1 MSYSKMGK
9 IFNKLIEKKEK
20 FFSRKIKPII
30 YDFYLDEEG
39 NKIIN
44 KGINIELKKQ
54 KLKNFLEEL
63 SRSDEDRNLSRK
75 KYLNELISNKQIYSF
90 QKEKEKFI
98 KKREMRIKNILE
110 ERHKKNNLSYSPNYN
125 AIFPNVHYIIFPKS
139 FEKNNNKINNDN
151 ERSFNEKKE
160 KKNKNFS
167 EKNLKPIK
175 SKENKN
181 IIVVPSYKEKKN
193 RIINN
198 INNDNSKKCT
208 PKKIDKLQ
216 YRNLNKKKNKST
228 LNLFRKKIS
237 MKFKPI
243 EPFFCYT
250 PNFEFIKEDTSKTFV
265 HYGRDYI
272 TDLRN
277 KKIKNVK
284 KKICSNNLL
293 NASAHDYAI
302 IDICNEENRKKE
314 EKKKLVKLMYNIL

>member
-1 MSYSKMGK
+1 
-9 IFNKLIEKKEK
+9 L
-20 FFSRKIKPII
+20 
-30 YDFYLDEEG
+30 
-39 NKIIN
+39 
-44 KGINIELKKQ
+44 
-54 KLKNFLEEL
+54 FLL
-63 SRSDEDRNLSRK
+63 
-75 KYLNELISNKQIYSF
+75 
-90 QKEKEKFI
+90 I
-98 KKREMRIKNILE
+98 KK
-110 ERHKKNNLSYSPNYN
+110 
-125 AIFPNVHYIIFPKS
+125 
-139 FEKNNNKINNDN
+139 
-151 ERSFNEKKE
+151 
-160 KKNKNFS
+160 
-167 EKNLKPIK
+167 
-175 SKENKN
+175 
-181 IIVVPSYKEKKN
+181 KKN

-198 INNDNSKKCT
+198 INNDNDKKCT
-208 PKKIDKLQ
+208 PKKIDKIQ

-284 KKICSNNLL
+284 KKICCNNLL